1 MAGQKVSRKALK
13 TKNQIGTVLAEL
25 LQEKELRDIT
35 VQEIFTRLFFGIS
48 RIIPQYSKWYSVLKV
63 PLRFI

>member
-35 VQEIFTRLFFGIS
+35 VHEIAEKADVSCRKKKNSIQRKSLL
-48 RIIPQYSKWYSVLKV
+48 P
-63 PLRFI
+63 